1 MKVVY
6 SSNEGYVRHLAVSMC
21 SLFDRNQAAEEIQ
34 VFVLS
39 VGISEESADK
49 LQEIGRRFGR
59 EVHLIPMGDL
69 RQYFPYEVDTGGF
82 DLSAMGRLFVGKV
95 LPKEVERVL
104 YLDCDTVVL
113 ASLGKLWRTDLRGKL
128 FGAVMEPTI
137 YPQVKERIGL
147 SLNDPYYNSGV
158 LLIDVKAWRE
168 REAEW
173 RLVEYFGTL
182 GGKTFACD
190 QDTLN
195 GAFKGEIRTL
205 SPKYNFFSNYW
216 YFHYRDLAKQSPAY
230 QVIPE
235 AVFQS
240 AKRHPAIIHYAG
252 DERPWKAGNFGHYRK
267 AYEHYLAMTPWKG
280 TPKEEGQRGYLLA
293 YHAMDYLTWI
303 CPPSRRLIS
312 RSFGMKAVESRKSS
326 GG

>member
-113 ASLGKLWRTDLRGKL
+113 ASLGKLWRTDLR
-128 FGAVMEPTI
+128 E
-137 YPQVKERIGL
+137 
-147 SLNDPYYNSGV
+147 S
-158 LLIDVKAWRE
+158 
-168 REAEW
+168 
-173 RLVEYFGTL
+173 
-182 GGKTFACD
+182 
-190 QDTLN
+190 
-195 GAFKGEIRTL
+195 
-205 SPKYNFFSNYW
+205 FSV
-216 YFHYRDLAKQSPAY
+216 R
-230 QVIPE
+230 
-235 AVFQS
+235 
-240 AKRHPAIIHYAG
+240 
-252 DERPWKAGNFGHYRK
+252 
-267 AYEHYLAMTPWKG
+267 
-280 TPKEEGQRGYLLA
+280 
-293 YHAMDYLTWI
+293 
-303 CPPSRRLIS
+303 
-312 RSFGMKAVESRKSS
+312 
-326 GG
+326 